1 MVDPLQGEQWL
12 LGSGSAPG
20 RPMAAIRL
28 GCSPF
33 LGVISFS
40 LPQTPFPATPAG
52 SLPWP
57 LATHWLTPD
66 GQWRFKHSTR
76 TSNGI
81 ARAPGMSST
90 YAEWLKS
97 MSLLVRAWQNMV
109 HWRREWQKASVVLPW
124 ESHEQYEKAKR
135 YDTEDE
141 PLRSVGAQ
149 YSTGVEQRNNYRKN
163 EEAESKQKWSPVVVV
178 FGSESKFRWC
188 KEQYCIGTWNIRSMN
203 QGTLGVVK

>member
-1 MVDPLQGEQWL
+1 
-12 LGSGSAPG
+12 
-20 RPMAAIRL
+20 
-28 GCSPF
+28 
-33 LGVISFS
+33 
-40 LPQTPFPATPAG
+40 
-52 SLPWP
+52 
-57 LATHWLTPD
+57 
-66 GQWRFKHSTR
+66 
-76 TSNGI
+76 
-81 ARAPGMSST
+81 
-90 YAEWLKS
+90 
-97 MSLLVRAWQNMV
+97 MV